1 VIFPKKI
8 STIKFSKKNIC
19 IKGCHCGNFSGNFSV
34 SSGGCV
40 NEMGILVT
48 YFVEMYVK
56 LGFCVRDLMGMRS
69 DFGKNF

>member
-1 VIFPKKI
+1 MGISVGIFLYQ
-8 STIKFSKKNIC
+8 
-19 IKGCHCGNFSGNFSV
+19 V
-34 SSGGCV
+34 GGCV

-56 LGFCVRDLMGMRS
+56 LGFCVCDLMGIRS